1 MPTYFEHI
9 ELASGIHH
17 FIWLDNSIESA
28 EAYQDLLAQILKDF
42 PEENTPTLRILHDY
56 RDVSFHP
63 FLQVLGS
70 IRWLSSVYPHVFAR
84 IAYLIRDLSLEIL
97 MDSMAQISH
106 DQVRRRLFKP
116 EEEQAA
122 IEWLLSEEQ

>member
-1 MPTYFEHI
+1 MPPYFEHI

-17 FIWLDNSIESA
+17 VIWLDNSTESA
-28 EAYQDLLAQILKDF
+28 EAYQELLTQVLKDF

-56 RDVSFHP
+56 REVSFHP

-70 IRWLSSVYPHVFAR
+70 IKWISTLYPHVFAR

-97 MDSMAQISH
+97 MDSMAQMSH
-106 DQVRRRLFKP
+106 NQVKRQLFKP
-116 EEEQAA
+116 DEEHVA
-122 IEWLLSEEQ
+122 IEWLLSEET